1 LKNYKGDEVTTEGNE
16 AIRRAET
23 IQWVFHVGLISSE
36 QYRKILQNREVFHCV
51 YPTVNFENPKIT
63 HTIEGSDYIFQT
75 TKREIINEQNFNLLK
90 GHLISLSIV
99 GLTEVLEHYLKEI
112 LQNHFNQN
120 VDKGIF
126 NTFKDTFKDKTGRK
140 ITDFDKYTRLY
151 HHYQLRHIIVHKLSR
166 IDEKFKKKTGEMY
179 HKEDPYVFYPSQVS
193 EYQELI
199 KDFVNFVDSY
209 LE

>member
-1 LKNYKGDEVTTEGNE
+1 MESYKGDEVTAEGKE

-23 IQWVFHVGLISSE
+23 IQWVFHVALLSSE
-36 QYRKILQNREVFHCV
+36 RYRKILQNRAVFHCV
-51 YPTVNFENPKIT
+51 YPDVDFENPTIT
-63 HTIEGSDYIFQT
+63 HTIKGPEYIFQT
-75 TKREIINEQNFNLLK
+75 TKREIINEQNFNLLE

-112 LQNHFNQN
+112 LQNHLNQN
-120 VDKGIF
+120 VDKGIL
-126 NTFKDTFKDKTGRK
+126 NKFKDTFKDKTGRE
-140 ITDFDKYTRLY
+140 ITDFNKYARLY
-151 HHYQLRHIIVHKLSR
+151 HYYQLRHIIVHKLSR
-166 IDEKFKKKTGEMY
+166 IDEEFKKKTGEIY
-179 HKEDPYVFYPSQVS
+179 QKEGPYVFYPSQVS